1 MAPTTGTLEPPKP
14 SLLGSMLQPNQPPTT
29 PSIIQHPNIPAVG
42 NSAIRIPLAVKS
54 NHAPLSPK
62 TKNIQKPSLETT
74 CLSSCAPK
82 RSLLK
87 RTPSIR
93 LGEGIGG
100 KATVVF
106 EETEVSSQEQVSVS
120 MKKRSKPISKPSNVK
135 RVRRDDP
142 GKENIPPPQ
151 MSLRKSSREP
161 RSADLEE
168 IALGLVALRDGR

>member
-1 MAPTTGTLEPPKP
+1 MTGVERVVGPVIPP
-14 SLLGSMLQPNQPPTT
+14 LQFS
-29 PSIIQHPNIPAVG
+29 SITAAVNAG
-42 NSAIRIPLAVKS
+42 LRIPLAVKT

-82 RSLLK
+82 RAPLK

-106 EETEVSSQEQVSVS
+106 EETETPLVKENTAEG
-120 MKKRSKPISKPSNVK
+120 KKRKPVGKSTKVK
-135 RVRRDDP
+135 RMRRDDP
-142 GKENIPPPQ
+142 GKENIPPP
-151 MSLRKSSREP
+151 MVRAGREP

-168 IALGLVALRDGR
+168 IALGLVALQGGR

>member
-1 MAPTTGTLEPPKP
+1 M
-14 SLLGSMLQPNQPPTT
+14 
-29 PSIIQHPNIPAVG
+29 PSIVQHPNIPAVE
-42 NSAIRIPLAVKS
+42 NPAIRLPFAVKT
-54 NHAPLSPK
+54 NHVPLSPK
-62 TKNIQKPSLETT
+62 TKNIRKPSLETT

-82 RSLLK
+82 RAPLK
-87 RTPSIR
+87 RNPSIR

-106 EETEVSSQEQVSVS
+106 EETEVSSQEQVDLST
-120 MKKRSKPISKPSNVK
+120 KKRSKPTSKPSKVK

-142 GKENIPPPQ
+142 GKENIPPAQ
-151 MSLRKSSREP
+151 VTLRRSSREP

>member
-1 MAPTTGTLEPPKP
+1 MPKHSHANSNTPEPGKQVP
-14 SLLGSMLQPNQPPTT
+14 QI
-29 PSIIQHPNIPAVG
+29 SIIPALHPNIPVES
-42 NSAIRIPLAVKS
+42 NVTRVPLAVKR
-54 NHAPLSPK
+54 NHAPLSPR

-74 CLSSCAPK
+74 CLSSSAPK
-82 RSLLK
+82 RAPLK

-106 EETEVSSQEQVSVS
+106 EETVVPPAKPV
-120 MKKRSKPISKPSNVK
+120 MIGARVTTKKRKPAAKSGRTK

-142 GKENIPPPQ
+142 GKENIPPVNLGVRR
-151 MSLRKSSREP
+151 STREP

-168 IALGLVALRDGR
+168 IAMGLVALRDGR

>member
-1 MAPTTGTLEPPKP
+1 MPD
-14 SLLGSMLQPNQPPTT
+14 
-29 PSIIQHPNIPAVG
+29 
-42 NSAIRIPLAVKS
+42 SALRVPLAVKT

-82 RSLLK
+82 RAPLK

-93 LGEGIGG
+93 LGEGVGG

-106 EETEVSSQEQVSVS
+106 EETEEPAPKITVAAPVSTRKRKSSAKSV
-120 MKKRSKPISKPSNVK
+120 RTK
-135 RVRRDDP
+135 RVRREDP
-142 GKENIPPPQ
+142 GKENIPPII
-151 MSLRKSSREP
+151 MSGRRGAREP
-161 RSADLEE
+161 MSADLEE

>member
-1 MAPTTGTLEPPKP
+1 MPPATGSLEALKRPM
-14 SLLGSMLQPNQPPTT
+14 LGSKAPQT
-29 PSIIQHPNIPAVG
+29 IQHSNIPAEV
-42 NSAIRIPLAVKS
+42 NSELRVPFAVKT
-54 NHAPLSPK
+54 NVAQLSPK
-62 TKNIQKPSLETT
+62 TNNIQKPSLETT

-82 RSLLK
+82 RAPLK

-106 EETEVSSQEQVSVS
+106 EETEPPVTNVVS
-120 MKKRSKPISKPSNVK
+120 KKRKPTGKPSKGK
-135 RVRRDDP
+135 RVRQEYP
-142 GKENIPPPQ
+142 GKENIPPTAT
-151 MSLRKSSREP
+151 LRRSSREP

>member
-1 MAPTTGTLEPPKP
+1 VIPPP
-14 SLLGSMLQPNQPPTT
+14 QFS
-29 PSIIQHPNIPAVG
+29 SITAAVNAG
-42 NSAIRIPLAVKS
+42 LRIPLAVKT

-82 RSLLK
+82 RAPLK

-106 EETEVSSQEQVSVS
+106 EETETCVTKENTAVS
-120 MKKRSKPISKPSNVK
+120 KKRKPVGKSTKVK
-135 RVRRDDP
+135 RMRRDDP
-142 GKENIPPPQ
+142 GKENIPPPVV
-151 MSLRKSSREP
+151 RAGREP

-168 IALGLVALRDGR
+168 IALGLVALQGGR

>member
-1 MAPTTGTLEPPKP
+1 MGPVIPPP
-14 SLLGSMLQPNQPPTT
+14 QFSS
-29 PSIIQHPNIPAVG
+29 IPAAVNAG
-42 NSAIRIPLAVKS
+42 LRIPLAVKA

-82 RSLLK
+82 RAPLK

-106 EETEVSSQEQVSVS
+106 EETETPALTTETGVG
-120 MKKRSKPISKPSNVK
+120 KKRKPMGKTTKVK
-135 RVRRDDP
+135 RVRREDP
-142 GKENIPPPQ
+142 GKENIPPP
-151 MSLRKSSREP
+151 MSTTRGGREP

>member
-1 MAPTTGTLEPPKP
+1 M
-14 SLLGSMLQPNQPPTT
+14 
-29 PSIIQHPNIPAVG
+29 PSIIQHPNIPAVV
-42 NSAIRIPLAVKS
+42 NSAIRIPLSVKT

-82 RSLLK
+82 RAHLK

-106 EETEVSSQEQVSVS
+106 EESDVPSQEQVSVS
-120 MKKRSKPISKPSNVK
+120 TKKRSKPNPKPAKVK
-135 RVRRDDP
+135 RVRREDP

-151 MSLRKSSREP
+151 MTLRRSSREP

>member
-1 MAPTTGTLEPPKP
+1 
-14 SLLGSMLQPNQPPTT
+14 MLQANATNIESVGIPQKLFPLGG
-29 PSIIQHPNIPAVG
+29 SSQHPNIPHPQSS
-42 NSAIRIPLAVKS
+42 NSALRIPLSVKT

-62 TKNIQKPSLETT
+62 SKNIQKPSLETT

-82 RSLLK
+82 RAPIK

-93 LGEGIGG
+93 LGEGVGG

-106 EETEVSSQEQVSVS
+106 EETEVHPKSTVLGVENTAV
-120 MKKRSKPISKPSNVK
+120 KRGKPSNKPRKAK
-135 RVRRDDP
+135 RVQRDDP
-142 GKENIPPPQ
+142 GKENIPPLVP
-151 MSLRKSSREP
+151 LEPRRYTREP

>member
-1 MAPTTGTLEPPKP
+1 VSGPVKP
-14 SLLGSMLQPNQPPTT
+14 QLQF
-29 PSIIQHPNIPAVG
+29 SSIPAALNAG
-42 NSAIRIPLAVKS
+42 LRIPLAVKT
-54 NHAPLSPK
+54 NYAPLSPK

-82 RSLLK
+82 RAPLK

-106 EETEVSSQEQVSVS
+106 EETETPVATLPTETALG
-120 MKKRSKPISKPSNVK
+120 KKRKPMGKTTKVK

-142 GKENIPPPQ
+142 GKENIPPPST
-151 MSLRKSSREP
+151 MARGGGREP

>member
-1 MAPTTGTLEPPKP
+1 
-14 SLLGSMLQPNQPPTT
+14 ML
-29 PSIIQHPNIPAVG
+29 SIIQHPNIPAVVG
-42 NSAIRIPLAVKS
+42 SAVRIPLAVKTS
-54 NHAPLSPK
+54 HAPLSPK
-62 TKNIQKPSLETT
+62 TKNIKKPSLETT
-74 CLSSCAPK
+74 CLSICAPK
-82 RSLLK
+82 RATLK

-106 EETEVSSQEQVSVS
+106 EETEVSSQEQLDIST
-120 MKKRSKPISKPSNVK
+120 KKRSKPTSKPSKVK
-135 RVRRDDP
+135 RVRRNDP

-151 MSLRKSSREP
+151 VTLRKSSREP

>member
-1 MAPTTGTLEPPKP
+1 VPGTVL
-14 SLLGSMLQPNQPPTT
+14 SQS
-29 PSIIQHPNIPAVG
+29 QHLNIRPVT
-42 NSAIRIPLAVKS
+42 NPVIRVPLAVKS

-82 RSLLK
+82 RASLK

-106 EETEVSSQEQVSVS
+106 EESEVFVQQAANTGNPS
-120 MKKRSKPISKPSNVK
+120 KKRKPIGKPSRPRK
-135 RVRRDDP
+135 IQRDDP
-142 GKENIPPPQ
+142 GKENIPPPPATNITGN
-151 MSLRKSSREP
+151 EP
-161 RSADLEE
+161 KSADLEE
-168 IALGLVALRDGR
+168 IALGLVALQDARWS